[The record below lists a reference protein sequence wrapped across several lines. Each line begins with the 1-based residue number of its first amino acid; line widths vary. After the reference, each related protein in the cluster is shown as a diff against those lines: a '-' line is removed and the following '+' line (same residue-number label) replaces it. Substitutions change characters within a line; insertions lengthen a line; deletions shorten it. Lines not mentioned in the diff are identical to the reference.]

1 MNPRKRP
8 GWRAQA
14 EDRAESTTEIL
25 RMRGWGLTPE
35 AKLNI
40 FDVRDLGWTKVV
52 LKPLPHNARSD

>member
-1 MNPRKRP
+1 
-8 GWRAQA
+8 
-14 EDRAESTTEIL
+14 
-25 RMRGWGLTPE
+25 MRGWGLTPE